1 MISGSAKSDEA
12 EEEGLAFL
20 VIEDF
25 ALDEESK
32 IPPHDPSRL
41 EANRKQIE
49 LLGFMDNISDKNAAM
64 LDIPCHLPSLIFQ
77 CTQWFIRLPDLVKKT
92 MRNKKP
98 HQPCVIFDIE
108 DARERYPGKS
118 NEELDAWSKED
129 LYKVDILAFCSMKCH
144 GAGNLL
150 SLVKGDLSNMTAL
163 TGTHVIRNCL
173 FLVDKWDREKEGT
186 KQLHEINI
194 ENKMER

>member
-1 MISGSAKSDEA
+1 MLQPFDYFQIES
-12 EEEGLAFL
+12 FL
-20 VIEDF
+20 N
-25 ALDEESK
+25 EESK
-32 IPPHDPSRL
+32 TPPHDPSRL

-98 HQPCVIFDIE
+98 PQPCFIFYIE

-118 NEELDAWSKED
+118 NEGWRPYPRRTYTWSISSPFV
-129 LYKVDILAFCSMKCH
+129 L
-144 GAGNLL
+144 
-150 SLVKGDLSNMTAL
+150 
-163 TGTHVIRNCL
+163 
-173 FLVDKWDREKEGT
+173 
-186 KQLHEINI
+186 
-194 ENKMER
+194 